1 MEVRPGRTL
10 PHRFWRYLTMKVSRY
25 AVLAFAT
32 AVVFGLA
39 MSPVMAQNTTPP
51 STPTQDTSKDAMK
64 SSSDAMK
71 SSSDSM
77 KSDSMKSD
85 SMKSDSTQSSGTHHK
100 KHKKSTAPASSSSAG
115 H

>member
-1 MEVRPGRTL
+1 
-10 PHRFWRYLTMKVSRY
+10 MKVSRY

-32 AVVFGLA
+32 ATVFGMA
-39 MSPVMAQNTTPP
+39 MAPVMAQDTTPQ
-51 STPTQDTSKDAMK
+51 STQDASKDAMKSSSDAMK

-77 KSDSMKSD
+77 KSDATQ
-85 SMKSDSTQSSGTHHK
+85 STQHK
-100 KHKKSTAPASSSSAG
+100 KQHKSKKSGAPASSSSAG